1 MSMYVDL
8 VLIDYLM
15 RSFWCRDDWSSL
27 MTPRERR
34 DDLASS
40 KTTMREDK
48 ASTETTP
55 VTSHGISSSNF
66 GLCSYHIIK
75 PDKRKGYLSYEIRC
89 HPSVIPLQASV
100 IS

>member
-27 MTPRERR
+27 ITPCERR
-34 DDLASS
+34 DDFASS

-48 ASTETTP
+48 ASTEKKP
-55 VTSHGISSSNF
+55 FTSHGISSSNF
-66 GLCSYHIIK
+66 GLCSYHIVK
-75 PDKRKGYLSYEIRC
+75 PYKREEYLSYKIRY
-89 HPSVIPLQASV
+89 HPSVIPLEASV